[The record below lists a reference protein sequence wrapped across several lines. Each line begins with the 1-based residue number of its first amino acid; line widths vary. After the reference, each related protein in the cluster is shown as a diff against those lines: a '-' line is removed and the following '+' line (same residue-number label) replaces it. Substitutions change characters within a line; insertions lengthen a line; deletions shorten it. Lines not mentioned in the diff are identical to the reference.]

1 LRIEDIAVE
10 TVAGARR
17 ARARI
22 VWEECER
29 EPTTLYFD
37 VPEASAEGLRAD
49 PHAFLLAAAVP
60 ALRAGEARVRVA
72 GTLCP
77 SLVAGLR
84 EAMARLSAWFAPSR
98 RLPEIEAGLGFETA
112 RPGPARR
119 ALFLSGGVDSLALL
133 RRNRLAWRTDHPDSF
148 RDAIFVNGFDIYC
161 SERYSGDFFE
171 RALALLAPIAD
182 EARLELLPVRTNLIT
197 LDVPEAWVDEWIAA
211 GTAAVAHLFSHRFD
225 RVSIA
230 ASPYEGDLVPMG
242 THPEIDP
249 LYSSAGLRIAHDG
262 GDERRIEKVARIAD
276 WPAGLRG
283 LRVCWEGIKPDA
295 PLNCGRCH
303 KCILTMLELLAA
315 DRLGDCPTF
324 GASNVTPEM
333 ANVLRSTTA
342 SSTGYYR
349 ELLAPLR
356 ERGRQDLVAVLEHK
370 LAVHAEFQ
378 RRRNAPGWWR
388 RLRWG
393 GKRRLARWAQE
404 AARVDT
410 TGSPPQ
416 T

>member
-1 LRIEDIAVE
+1 LRIEEIGVE
-10 TVAGARR
+10 SVAGARR

-22 VWEECER
+22 VWEERER
-29 EPTTLYFD
+29 EPRTLYFD
-37 VPEASAEGLRAD
+37 VPEASAEGLRAN

-84 EAMARLSAWFAPSR
+84 EAMARLSAWFKPGR
-98 RLPEIEAGLGFETA
+98 RLPEIEAELGFETA

-133 RRNRLAWRTDHPDSF
+133 RRNRLEEGTDGADSF
-148 RDAIFVNGFDIYC
+148 RDAIFVDGFDIYFGN
-161 SERYSGDFFE
+161 EDGGDFFE
-171 RALALLAPIAD
+171 RALAQLTPIAD
-182 EARLELLPVRTNLIT
+182 EARLELLPVRTNLRA
-197 LDVPEAWVDEWIAA
+197 LGPPMAWVDEWIAA

-230 ASPYEGDLVPMG
+230 ASPHVGDLIPMG

-249 LYSSAGLRIAHDG
+249 LYSSAGLRIEHDG
-262 GDERRIEKVARIAD
+262 VDERRIEKVARIAD

-283 LRVCWEGIKPDA
+283 LRVCWQGIRPDG
-295 PLNCGRCH
+295 PLNCSRCH
-303 KCILTMLELLAA
+303 KCVLTMLELLAA
-315 DRLGDCPTF
+315 GRLGDCPTF
-324 GASNVTPEM
+324 DTSDVTLEM
-333 ANVLRSTTA
+333 TNALRPTTA
-342 SSTGYYR
+342 SSIGYYR

-356 ERGRQDLVAVLEHK
+356 ARGRPDLAEALEHK

-378 RRRNAPGWWR
+378 RRRNAPDWWR

-393 GKRRLARWAQE
+393 SKRHLARWAHE
-404 AARVDT
+404 AARVDAT
-410 TGSPPQ
+410 TSSQQ